1 MGRLPWYVKK
11 EYRQRDE
18 ADEATELLSC
28 TFNENPSQSAH
39 RMTNSN
45 VVPTT
50 SVAAS
55 PGKVG
60 DLGETSQLMTSSSG
74 FKEKNGF
81 HCLARARTN
90 KKNTKETV
98 YHCYNSCEMFSQFDE
113 ILRTLLMYY
122 TAAPPLLVTSDH
134 LVENYEDDFWLL
146 FDYLLCCR
154 PY

>member
-1 MGRLPWYVKK
+1 MH
-11 EYRQRDE
+11 
-18 ADEATELLSC
+18 
-28 TFNENPSQSAH
+28 SA
-39 RMTNSN
+39 
-45 VVPTT
+45 
-50 SVAAS
+50 AAS

-60 DLGETSQLMTSSSG
+60 GLCDDVTVDDVTVETTQLMTLSSG

>member
-1 MGRLPWYVKK
+1 MAERRLQQWCQPW
-11 EYRQRDE
+11 E
-18 ADEATELLSC
+18 S
-28 TFNENPSQSAH
+28 
-39 RMTNSN
+39 
-45 VVPTT
+45 
-50 SVAAS
+50 
-55 PGKVG
+55 G
-60 DLGETSQLMTSSSG
+60 DLGDDVTVDMTSSSG
-74 FKEKNGF
+74 FKEKNDCY
-81 HCLARARTN
+81 CLARARKN
-90 KKNTKETV
+90 MKNTKETV